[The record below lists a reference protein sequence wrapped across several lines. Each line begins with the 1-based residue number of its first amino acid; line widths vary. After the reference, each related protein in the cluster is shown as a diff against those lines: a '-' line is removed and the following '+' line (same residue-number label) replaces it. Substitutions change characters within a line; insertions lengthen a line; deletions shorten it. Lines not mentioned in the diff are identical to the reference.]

1 LRIANCGL
9 QIEQR
14 KERRMALPL
23 VLMTHPLPQDWLASL
38 QGRVRLL
45 VGPAEPP
52 GFAPHLLEQLPE
64 AEGIV
69 SMLIDTVDDVLLSAA
84 PRLRVVSNYAVG
96 YDNIDVP
103 ACTRRRIPVGNT
115 PGVLTDAT
123 ADLAMTLLLSCARGT
138 MKAAADARSGLW
150 RAWTP
155 TGWLGADLAGATLG
169 IIGMGK
175 IGRAVAERAKGFGLN
190 IVYYKPNRE
199 PEIESALG
207 MRYLTLDGLLRESD
221 FVSLHCPLTP
231 QTRGLIDEVALQ
243 KMKRTAILVN
253 TSRGPIVVTGALV
266 RALQEGWI
274 AGAGL
279 DVTDPEPL
287 PMGHLLYDLPNCL
300 VVPHM
305 GSATHGTRRRMA
317 EMACENLLAGL
328 EGRALP
334 NCVNREIYG

>member
-1 LRIANCGL
+1 
-9 QIEQR
+9 
-14 KERRMALPL
+14 MALPL
-23 VLMTHPLPQDWLASL
+23 VLLTHPLPQDWVASL

-45 VGPAEPP
+45 IGRAERP
-52 GFAPHLLEQLPE
+52 GFGLQLLEQLPE

-69 SMLIDTVDDVLLSAA
+69 SMLIDRVDDALLSRA

-96 YDNIDVP
+96 YDNIDVA

-123 ADLAMTLLLSCARGT
+123 ADLAMTLLLTCARGT
-138 MKAAADARSGLW
+138 VKAATDARSGLW

-155 TGWLGADLAGATLG
+155 TGWLGADLRGATLG

-190 IVYYKPNRE
+190 IVYFKPNRDRST
-199 PEIESALG
+199 ESTLG
-207 MRYLTLDGLLRESD
+207 ARYLPLDDLLRESD
-221 FVSLHCPLTP
+221 FVSLHCPLT
-231 QTRGLIDEVALQ
+231 QETLGLINEAALQ

-253 TSRGPIVVTGALV
+253 TARGPVVETAALV
-266 RALQEGWI
+266 RGLQEGWI
-274 AGAGL
+274 AGAGI

-287 PMGHLLYDLPNCL
+287 PAGHPLYDLPNCL
-300 VVPHM
+300 VVPHI

-328 EGRALP
+328 DGRTLP

>member
-1 LRIANCGL
+1 
-9 QIEQR
+9 
-14 KERRMALPL
+14 
-23 VLMTHPLPQDWLASL
+23 MTHPLPQDWVASL

-64 AEGIV
+64 AEGIL
-69 SMLIDTVDDVLLSAA
+69 SMLTDRVDDALLSRAS
-84 PRLRVVSNYAVG
+84 RLRVVSNYAVG

-123 ADLAMTLLLSCARGT
+123 ADLAMTLLLACARGT
-138 MKAAADARSGLW
+138 VKAATDARSGLW

-155 TGWLGADLAGATLG
+155 TGWLGADLRGATLG
-169 IIGMGK
+169 IIGMGQ

-190 IVYYKPNRE
+190 IVYFKPNRDRS
-199 PEIESALG
+199 IESTSG
-207 MRYLTLDGLLRESD
+207 MRYLPLDGLLRESD

-231 QTRGLIDEVALQ
+231 QTRGLINEAALQ
-243 KMKRTAILVN
+243 KMKRTAVLVN
-253 TSRGPIVVTGALV
+253 TARGPVVVTDALV

-274 AGAGL
+274 AGAGI
-279 DVTDPEPL
+279 DVADPEPL
-287 PMGHLLYDLPNCL
+287 PKGHPLYDLPNCL
-300 VVPHM
+300 VVPHI

-328 EGRALP
+328 EGRIPP

>member
-1 LRIANCGL
+1 
-9 QIEQR
+9 
-14 KERRMALPL
+14 MALPL
-23 VLMTHPLPQDWLASL
+23 VLMTHPLPQDWVASL

-45 VGPAEPP
+45 VGHAEPP
-52 GFAPHLLEQLPE
+52 GFAPHLLEQLNE
-64 AEGIV
+64 AEGIL
-69 SMLIDTVDDVLLSAA
+69 SMLIDRVDEDMLSRA

-123 ADLAMTLLLSCARGT
+123 ADLAMTLLLTCARGT
-138 MKAAADARSGLW
+138 VKASMDAKSGLW

-155 TGWLGADLAGATLG
+155 TGWLGADLRGATLG

-175 IGRAVAERAKGFGLN
+175 IGRAVAERARGFGLN
-190 IVYYKPNRE
+190 IVYTKPKRD
-199 PEIESALG
+199 PDIGSTPG
-207 MRYLTLDGLLRESD
+207 MRYLPLDGLLRESD
-221 FVSLHCPLTP
+221 FVSLHCPLTAE
-231 QTRGLIDEVALQ
+231 TRGLIDEAALQ
-243 KMKRTAILVN
+243 NMKRTAFLVN

-274 AGAGL
+274 AGAGI

-287 PMGHLLYDLPNCL
+287 PTGHPLYDLPNCL
-300 VVPHM
+300 VVPHI

-328 EGRALP
+328 EGRTLP
-334 NCVNREIYG
+334 NCVNREICG

>member
-1 LRIANCGL
+1 
-9 QIEQR
+9 
-14 KERRMALPL
+14 MALPL
-23 VLMTHPLPQDWLASL
+23 VLMAHPLPQDWVASL

-45 VGPAEPP
+45 VGPVEPA
-52 GFAPHLLEQLPE
+52 GFAPQLLEQLPE

-69 SMLIDTVDDVLLSAA
+69 SMLIDKVDDALLSRAL
-84 PRLRVVSNYAVG
+84 RLRVVSNYAVG

-103 ACTRRRIPVGNT
+103 ACTRRKIPVGNT

-123 ADLAMTLLLSCARGT
+123 ADLAMTLLLTCARGIV
-138 MKAAADARSGLW
+138 KAAMDARSGLW

-155 TGWLGADLAGATLG
+155 LGWLGADLRGATLG

-190 IVYYKPNRE
+190 IVYYKPKRE
-199 PEIESALG
+199 PEIEPAPG
-207 MRYLTLDGLLRESD
+207 TRYLPLDGLLRESD

-231 QTRGLIDEVALQ
+231 QTRGLINEAALQ

-253 TSRGPIVVTGALV
+253 TARGPIVVTGALV

-274 AGAGL
+274 AGAGI

-287 PMGHLLYDLPNCL
+287 PMGHPLYELPNCL
-300 VVPHM
+300 VVPHI

-328 EGRALP
+328 EGRTLP
-334 NCVNREIYG
+334 NCVNREIYGENIPGSPG

>member
-1 LRIANCGL
+1 
-9 QIEQR
+9 
-14 KERRMALPL
+14 MALPL
-23 VLMTHPLPQDWLASL
+23 VLMTHPLPQDWVASL

-45 VGPAEPP
+45 VGHAEPP
-52 GFAPHLLEQLPE
+52 GFAPHLLEQLNE
-64 AEGIV
+64 AEGIL
-69 SMLIDTVDDVLLSAA
+69 SMLIDRVDEDMLSRA

-123 ADLAMTLLLSCARGT
+123 ADLAMTLLLTCARGT
-138 MKAAADARSGLW
+138 VKASMDAKSGLW

-155 TGWLGADLAGATLG
+155 TGWLGADLRGATLG

-175 IGRAVAERAKGFGLN
+175 IGRAVAERARGFGLN
-190 IVYYKPNRE
+190 IVYTKPKRD
-199 PEIESALG
+199 PDIGSTPG
-207 MRYLTLDGLLRESD
+207 MRYLPLDGLLRESD
-221 FVSLHCPLTP
+221 FVSLHCPLTAE
-231 QTRGLIDEVALQ
+231 TRGLIDEAALQ
-243 KMKRTAILVN
+243 NMKRTAFLVN

-274 AGAGL
+274 AGAGI

-287 PMGHLLYDLPNCL
+287 PTSHPLYDLPNCL
-300 VVPHM
+300 VVPHI

-328 EGRALP
+328 EGRTLP
-334 NCVNREIYG
+334 NCVNREICG

>member
-1 LRIANCGL
+1 
-9 QIEQR
+9 
-14 KERRMALPL
+14 MTLPI
-23 VLMTHPLPQDWLASL
+23 VLMTHPLPQDWLAPL
-38 QGRVRLL
+38 QGRVQLL
-45 VGPAEPP
+45 VGPAEPS
-52 GFAPHLLEQLPE
+52 GFGSDLLEQLSE

-69 SMLIDTVDDVLLSAA
+69 SMLIDRVDEALLSRAT
-84 PRLRVVSNYAVG
+84 RLRVVSNYAVG

-103 ACTRRRIPVGNT
+103 ACTRRGIPVGNT

-123 ADLAMTLLLSCARGT
+123 ADLAMTLLLSCGRGIT
-138 MKAAADARSGLW
+138 KAAADARGGLW

-155 TGWLGADLAGATLG
+155 TGWLGVDLAGATLG

-199 PEIESALG
+199 PEIESTLNV
-207 MRYLTLDGLLRESD
+207 RYLPLDGLLRESD
-221 FVSLHCPLTP
+221 FVSLHCPLSP
-231 QTRGLIDEVALQ
+231 QTRGLIDEAALR
-243 KMKRTAILVN
+243 KMKRTAFLIN
-253 TSRGPIVVTGALV
+253 TSRGPIVVTDALV
-266 RALQEGWI
+266 AALQEGWI

-287 PMGHLLYDLPNCL
+287 PKGHPLYDLPNCF
-300 VVPHM
+300 VSPHI

-317 EMACENLLAGL
+317 ELACENLLAGL
-328 EGRALP
+328 EGRPLP